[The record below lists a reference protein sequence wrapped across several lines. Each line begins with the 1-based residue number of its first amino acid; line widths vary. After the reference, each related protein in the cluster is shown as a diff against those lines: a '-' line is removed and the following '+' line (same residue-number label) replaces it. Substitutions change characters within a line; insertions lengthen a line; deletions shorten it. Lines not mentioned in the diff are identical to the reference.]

1 VLLAIHRG
9 ILAGPLYQSAQF
21 ADLGMPAVQMTTKS
35 SLVIGKRLS
44 NMASR
49 NSVVMMEIDMNFERI
64 ESSGK
69 IGGKNMKV
77 ELRHSELKLERG
89 ENHDCTLWS
98 RKLPVAHNTKHTRD
112 MKMATAILV
121 MSLILRRIVNILSLA
136 RRQLR

>member
-1 VLLAIHRG
+1 
-9 ILAGPLYQSAQF
+9 
-21 ADLGMPAVQMTTKS
+21 
-35 SLVIGKRLS
+35 
-44 NMASR
+44 MASR